1 MMNGAT
7 RIRHTGLHGPKGM
20 NLTYR
25 QPDPT
30 LRRLLHKL
38 LGLFLLPVAMMGSPA
53 VSGAQTSAQTDVG
66 VSTSGPIRLRQPAQ
80 DDTASRMDNRE
91 SRDNRDG
98 RDGRDGRDT
107 QDVRRPASTMMAPAL
122 LSDFEAYVRR
132 QPGGAD
138 VRRLG
143 LALIEGLQPTGETA
157 DYNPLVPPDY
167 LLRAGDEL
175 VLTLWGSVD
184 ADLRLQVDRSGRISI
199 PRVGPVMVSGVRYA
213 DLPDV
218 ISRRVA
224 MVFKNFQLSVT
235 LGQLRGLRVYV
246 TGFVNKPGA
255 VTVSSL
261 STLAQAL
268 MRAGGPSAAGSY
280 RNIQLRRGRTVIAN
294 FDLYELLLK
303 GDRSAD
309 QLLQADDVIHVGPIG
324 AQIALIGSV
333 NRPAIF
339 EVKPSDT
346 IDDVLQMAGGFNA
359 VADNRRLTLERLDN
373 TAANRLTQLDL
384 PASKAMALANGDLLR
399 AFNAADVVWPI
410 GKQNKRVRVEGEVA
424 RPGEYVLPPDSSL
437 ADALRAAG
445 GMTPNAYLYATE
457 FTRESVRITQQQNYE
472 RALRDFETQVTSASA
487 TRRTSTSEEAAA
499 LASASAANSRL
510 IEQLRSLKPTG
521 RIVLQLNPASGSL
534 PELMLEDG
542 DRLNIPSRPTTVGV
556 FGSVFSTGSY
566 LHSSSRTVGDY
577 LRLAG
582 GPTRGA
588 DDTSVFVIRANGSV
602 NSSLQESGFFARGN
616 QIAGL
621 VTEPGDT
628 IFVPEELNKTTWV
641 QNAKDWTQILYQFGI
656 GLAGMKSAVN

>member
-91 SRDNRDG
+91 SRDN

-280 RNIQLRRGRTVIAN
+280 RNIQLRRGRAVIAN

>member
-91 SRDNRDG
+91 SRDN